1 MEGRRR
7 RQSRRPEARGW
18 LRSGGKGREG
28 AVRLIPS
35 HGSGGDGL
43 SWPGR
48 DGVRRRAAADMRRRC
63 SACLRP
69 GFEGKKGMRSSGTLL
84 PTSARAAV
92 LRNGGSTVACAR
104 GGGNGGS
111 GERRRRCRAEER
123 AWGGGAAGGC
133 RCGAR
138 GGLCGLFYRWPR
150 RWRGAGRRQA
160 CRRFNGGGGEA
171 LCGVNG
177 GSE

>member
-92 LRNGGSTVACAR
+92 LRNGGSAVACAR

-111 GERRRRCRAEER
+111 GERQRRCRA
-123 AWGGGAAGGC
+123 GGRGRGVAA
-133 RCGAR
+133 R
-138 GGLCGLFYRWPR
+138 P
-150 RWRGAGRRQA
+150 
-160 CRRFNGGGGEA
+160 EVV
-171 LCGVNG
+171 GVKLG
-177 GSE
+177 GSAASFIGGQGGRAGSRAAAASTAAL